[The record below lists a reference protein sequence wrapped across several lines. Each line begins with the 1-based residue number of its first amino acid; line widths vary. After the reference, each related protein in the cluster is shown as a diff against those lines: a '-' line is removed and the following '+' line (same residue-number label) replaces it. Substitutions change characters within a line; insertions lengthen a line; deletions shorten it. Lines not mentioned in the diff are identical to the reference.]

1 MPDHGLALGAAVV
14 VGELLKNEQFLAMA
28 KDVNW
33 SEVRRILDA
42 GTGAPCSALTPE
54 QWANGMAELF
64 GGKVDD

>member
-1 MPDHGLALGAAVV
+1 MPNCELVLGAAVIV
-14 VGELLKNEQFLAMA
+14 DELLKNEQFLNMV

-42 GTGAPCSALTPE
+42 GIGAPCSVLTPE

-64 GGKVDD
+64 GGKVDA